1 MLPLEE
7 EHSSSD
13 CEFLDVMH
21 KNISYRWEWMLF
33 NNVTMEK
40 PASMRIL
47 KNYPLA
53 RKRFMRMRQ
62 PPPLQTSLHTASS
75 CSSTPEA
82 KRRRGHVEGDTEE
95 RTTKRTRSCHVH
107 DWDDWKI
114 IHRCPYFSTEFFWV
128 LSEFFWVWKKSI
140 LFFWER
146 EQLDNMAWGICPNC
160 ASCEFSQNPWRCTFA
175 DVRHKSRHP

>member
-82 KRRRGHVEGDTEE
+82 KRRRGHVGGDTQESHVGGDTEE
-95 RTTKRTRSCHVH
+95 RTTKRARSCHVH
-107 DWDDWKI
+107 D
-114 IHRCPYFSTEFFWV
+114 
-128 LSEFFWVWKKSI
+128 
-140 LFFWER
+140 
-146 EQLDNMAWGICPNC
+146 
-160 ASCEFSQNPWRCTFA
+160 
-175 DVRHKSRHP
+175 